1 MHALNVLLRPCMAGH
16 VRLIARLGVLRARR
30 CSHRRLHVL
39 RREQGKA
46 GRTAVDVLCSRLAKV
61 KNSAF
66 TETKLHWAGALNPVL
81 LYT

>member
-1 MHALNVLLRPCMAGH
+1 M
-16 VRLIARLGVLRARR
+16 
-30 CSHRRLHVL
+30 
-39 RREQGKA
+39 
-46 GRTAVDVLCSRLAKV
+46 DVLCSRLAKV